1 MLKRVMWA
9 AIAVALSMPG
19 AGISAA
25 KAQDRDVKFVLD
37 FISWAVTRRGTLRSA
52 RAISKR
58 RG

>member
-25 KAQDRDVKFVLD
+25 KAQDRYVKFVLD
-37 FISWAVTRRGTLRSA
+37 FISLGRHAPG
-52 RAISKR
+52 
-58 RG
+58 